1 MVWLITGLVLAL
13 AGGLA
18 VLTRWGRRRPVA
30 DDTLIAELL
39 GPPRAGRALP
49 APPVCEDAELPP
61 APAAGPP
68 PAPAAGAARDGD
80 WLQTQL
86 AWISAWSVRM
96 HAQITAT
103 AVGPGNREAP
113 PGGPA
118 RGEPRSPAAARP
130 GDARRLADHRSAG
143 PSRAGP
149 GRCTA
154 TTAKGSQCK
163 LPAEPGERR
172 CAIHAHR
179 ARP

>member
-39 GPPRAGRALP
+39 APPRAGRALP
-49 APPVCEDAELPP
+49 APPVCEDADPPP
-61 APAAGPP
+61 APAAGP
-68 PAPAAGAARDGD
+68 ARDGD

-86 AWISAWSVRM
+86 AWISAWSMRM